1 MPPPVLRVDDAQP
14 HQAIL
19 SHPHKAPPCHLL
31 HTKAFLGVSPSKQ
44 YQVTP
49 SPAQFYYTRPVPET
63 PHSTGGKNLH
73 SASSTTSVED
83 LIISN
88 FSSWRSFHLVQPAHQ
103 QHSTEPQTLA
113 FEYFPLYQP
122 GNHIFNNCFST
133 SWIQLTAEA
142 GVLTSDDNSLTVI
155 FTSYCKLI
163 IWKKIK
169 LDDILV
175 DDICWG
181 DICLHEWSFCSMI
194 GDFLDGSLC
203 SSVRIVI
210 WNGEKII
217 QHGVQ
222 KSDCQGHWSFHWS
235 QSLHPLPCS
244 QLSASLWTC
253 TSYFWTWW
261 HFQSQHPWQ

>member
-1 MPPPVLRVDDAQP
+1 MNCLIRYNLQFLSGEKDDWCCPPVLRMDDAQP

-73 SASSTTSVED
+73 SASSTTSVEN

-88 FSSWRSFHLVQPAHQ
+88 FLSWRSFHLVQPAHQ

-113 FEYFPLYQP
+113 FGYFPLYQP

-155 FTSYCKLI
+155 FTCHYKLI
-163 IWKKIK
+163 SERKFNW
-169 LDDILV
+169 
-175 DDICWG
+175 
-181 DICLHEWSFCSMI
+181 MI
-194 GDFLDGSLC
+194 SLLMTFVGMI
-203 SSVRIVI
+203 SVYMNDLSVR
-210 WNGEKII
+210 WLETFLTD
-217 QHGVQ
+217 H
-222 KSDCQGHWSFHWS
+222 FA
-235 QSLHPLPCS
+235 PL
-244 QLSASLWTC
+244 
-253 TSYFWTWW
+253 
-261 HFQSQHPWQ
+261 